1 MESVT
6 QNNNKVIKRERT
18 TSGMTS
24 EIIRDRK
31 KRMCGIMTLQSM
43 KMERRLKEMTM
54 NFTNLRW
61 DLRSLTNTIR

>member
-1 MESVT
+1 
-6 QNNNKVIKRERT
+6 
-18 TSGMTS
+18 MTS